1 MWIVQHCVVP
11 PPLIFPEM
19 AVVPGTAPVGPGPAS
34 LTYQYTASDTSSDSS
49 YQEAFSYIELI
60 NFISILPQRKFFSSR
75 FEIELHEF
83 ARKAENLGTFLFE
96 ALQKS

>member
-11 PPLIFPEM
+11 PPLIFPEI

-34 LTYQYTASDTSSDSS
+34 LTYQYIGSDTSSDSS
-49 YQEAFSYIELI
+49 FQEAFS
-60 NFISILPQRKFFSSR
+60 
-75 FEIELHEF
+75 
-83 ARKAENLGTFLFE
+83 LFE

>member
-1 MWIVQHCVVP
+1 MWILQHCVVP

-49 YQEAFSYIELI
+49 FQEAFSYMKLI
-60 NFISILPQRKFFSSR
+60 NFINTQHCHK
-75 FEIELHEF
+75 
-83 ARKAENLGTFLFE
+83 
-96 ALQKS
+96 KSFVPHGPGLNS